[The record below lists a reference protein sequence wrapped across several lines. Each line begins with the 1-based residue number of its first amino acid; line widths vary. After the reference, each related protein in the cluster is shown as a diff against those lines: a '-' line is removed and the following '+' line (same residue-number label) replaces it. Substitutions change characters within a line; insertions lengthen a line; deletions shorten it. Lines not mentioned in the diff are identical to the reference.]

1 MDIILKYYKR
11 KNHGMMYKLL
21 ILFIL
26 LPLISFGQKEVFTNS
41 FISLDNEQQLNI
53 RTYQGY
59 MTDLDSLFKKDSVF
73 IKRKTNVG
81 ISNGLRYYRT
91 SFNEPT
97 YFFNEA
103 KIYIKTKPIERLV
116 IIFNPSLLLS
126 KNFSTFSYEFSTAYQ
141 YKKWYLE
148 ASSERDLVGARAL
161 EMNLVSNY
169 YGLSLDYSPI
179 KQLTLV
185 GGLQYNYITDYNKRW
200 FYLSRVVYTLKN
212 EKVYFDFRT
221 KNMMGGEWSPYY
233 FSPEDISQKQIGFG
247 LNETFLNEKFIF
259 KSYIGGGIQ
268 TIDKQSMYL
277 LTGDFKIST
286 QLMKR
291 LKGETSF
298 GVRNFN
304 KYIYSFGNLKL
315 NYSF

>member
-1 MDIILKYYKR
+1 MTKY
-11 KNHGMMYKLL
+11 L
-21 ILFIL
+21 ILFF
-26 LPLISFGQKEVFTNS
+26 SFLTSVSFAQKEVFTQS
-41 FISLDNEQQLNI
+41 FISFDNENQLNI
-53 RTYQGY
+53 RTYQGVS
-59 MTDLDSLFKKDSVF
+59 TDLDSLFKKDSVF
-73 IKRKTNVG
+73 IKRKSIVG
-81 ISNGLRYYRT
+81 IANGLRYYKANI
-91 SFNEPT
+91 NEPS

-212 EKVYFDFRT
+212 EKVYFDLRT

-247 LNETFLNEKFIF
+247 FNETFLNEKFIF

-268 TIDKQSMYL
+268 TIDKESMYL
-277 LTGDFKIST
+277 LAADFKLST
-286 QLMKR
+286 QLLKR
-291 LKGETSF
+291 LKGETIF
-298 GVRNFN
+298 GIRNFN

>member
-1 MDIILKYYKR
+1 M
-11 KNHGMMYKLL
+11 
-21 ILFIL
+21 
-26 LPLISFGQKEVFTNS
+26 
-41 FISLDNEQQLNI
+41 
-53 RTYQGY
+53 
-59 MTDLDSLFKKDSVF
+59 
-73 IKRKTNVG
+73 
-81 ISNGLRYYRT
+81 
-91 SFNEPT
+91 
-97 YFFNEA
+97 
-103 KIYIKTKPIERLV
+103 V

-268 TIDKQSMYL
+268 TIDKESMYL
-277 LTGDFKIST
+277 LTTDFKVST
-286 QLMKR
+286 QLLKK
-291 LKGETSF
+291 LKGEVSF
-298 GVRNFN
+298 GIRNFN

>member
-103 KIYIKTKPIERLV
+103 KIYIKTKPIKSLV

-126 KNFSTFSYEFSTAYQ
+126 KSITNFSYEFNTSYR
-141 YKKWYLE
+141 YRKWYLE
-148 ASSERDLVGARAL
+148 ASSERDLVGARAI
-161 EMNLVSNY
+161 EMDLVSNY
-169 YGLSLDYSPI
+169 YGLSLDYSPT

-185 GGLQYNYITDYNKRW
+185 GGVQYNYITDYNNRW
-200 FYLSRVVYTLKN
+200 FYTSRIIYTLPN
-212 EKVYFDFRT
+212 EKIYFDFRT
-221 KNMMGGEWSPYY
+221 RNMKGGEWSPYY

-247 LNETFLNEKFIF
+247 LNETFLNENLIF

-268 TIDKQSMYL
+268 TIDKESMYL
-277 LTGDFKIST
+277 LTADFKVST

-291 LKGETSF
+291 LKSETSF

>member
-1 MDIILKYYKR
+1 MTKY
-11 KNHGMMYKLL
+11 L
-21 ILFIL
+21 ILFF
-26 LPLISFGQKEVFTNS
+26 SFLTSVSFAQKEVFTQS
-41 FISLDNEQQLNI
+41 FISFDNENQLNI
-53 RTYQGY
+53 RTYQGVS
-59 MTDLDSLFKKDSVF
+59 TDLDSLFKKDSIF
-73 IKRKTNVG
+73 IKRKSIVG
-81 ISNGLRYYRT
+81 IANGLRYYKT
-91 SFNEPT
+91 NINEPS

-247 LNETFLNEKFIF
+247 FNETFLNEKFIF

-268 TIDKQSMYL
+268 TIDKQSMCL
-277 LTGDFKIST
+277 LAGDFKVST

-291 LKGETSF
+291 LKGEIGF

>member
-1 MDIILKYYKR
+1 MTKY
-11 KNHGMMYKLL
+11 L
-21 ILFIL
+21 ILFF
-26 LPLISFGQKEVFTNS
+26 SFLTSVSFAQKEVFTQS
-41 FISLDNEQQLNI
+41 FISFDNENQLNI
-53 RTYQGY
+53 RTYQGVS
-59 MTDLDSLFKKDSVF
+59 TDLDSLFKKDSIF
-73 IKRKTNVG
+73 IKRKSIVG
-81 ISNGLRYYRT
+81 IANGLRYYKT
-91 SFNEPT
+91 NINEPS

-116 IIFNPSLLLS
+116 IIFKPSLLLS

-268 TIDKQSMYL
+268 TIDKESMYL
-277 LTGDFKIST
+277 LTSDFKVST
-286 QLMKR
+286 QLLKK
-291 LKGETSF
+291 LKGEVSF
-298 GVRNFN
+298 GIRNFN

>member
-1 MDIILKYYKR
+1 MTKY
-11 KNHGMMYKLL
+11 L
-21 ILFIL
+21 ILFF
-26 LPLISFGQKEVFTNS
+26 SFLTSVSFAQKEVFTQS
-41 FISLDNEQQLNI
+41 FISFDNENQLNI
-53 RTYQGY
+53 RTYQGVS
-59 MTDLDSLFKKDSVF
+59 TDLDSLFKKDSIF
-73 IKRKTNVG
+73 IKRKSIVG
-81 ISNGLRYYRT
+81 IANGLRYYKT
-91 SFNEPT
+91 NINEPS

-268 TIDKQSMYL
+268 TIDKESMYL
-277 LTGDFKIST
+277 LTADFKVST
-286 QLMKR
+286 QLLKK
-291 LKGETSF
+291 LKGEVSF
-298 GVRNFN
+298 GIRNFN

>member
-1 MDIILKYYKR
+1 MTKY
-11 KNHGMMYKLL
+11 L
-21 ILFIL
+21 ILFF
-26 LPLISFGQKEVFTNS
+26 SFLTSVSFAQKEVFTQS
-41 FISLDNEQQLNI
+41 FISFDNENQLNI
-53 RTYQGY
+53 RTYQGVS
-59 MTDLDSLFKKDSVF
+59 TDLDSLFKKDSIF
-73 IKRKTNVG
+73 IKRKSIVG
-81 ISNGLRYYRT
+81 IANGLRYYKT
-91 SFNEPT
+91 NINEPS

-247 LNETFLNEKFIF
+247 FNETFLNEKFIF

-277 LTGDFKIST
+277 LAGDFKVST

-291 LKGETSF
+291 LKGEIGF
-298 GVRNFN
+298 GIRNFN